1 MNKQSLSLIFLFAL
15 IFSCKID
22 YSFTGASIAPDVKTF
37 SIKTFQNFA
46 PLASANL
53 SQTFTEALK
62 DVFISQTS
70 LKLLPS
76 NGDLTLE
83 GSITGYTIT
92 PNAIQGDQTAATNR
106 LTITVDVK
114 FINTKN
120 EKQNFESSFSRFADY
135 ETNLNLTSI
144 EDNLIKTINEQLTQD
159 IFNRAV
165 SNW

>member
-1 MNKQSLSLIFLFAL
+1 MNKRSISLILIFAL
-15 IFSCKID
+15 FFSCKVD

-37 SIKTFQNFA
+37 SIKTFQSYA
-46 PLASANL
+46 PLANANL
-53 SQTFTEALK
+53 SQTFTETLK

-76 NGDLTLE
+76 NGDLMLE

-92 PNAIQGDQTAATNR
+92 PNAIQGNQTAATNR
-106 LTITVDVK
+106 LTITVNVK
-114 FINTKN
+114 FTNTKD
-120 EKQNFESSFSRFADY
+120 EKQNFESSFSRFTDY

-144 EDNLIKTINEQLTQD
+144 EDDLIKNINEQLTQD

>member
-1 MNKQSLSLIFLFAL
+1 MNKKYNYIFLLVMLFS
-15 IFSCKID
+15 SCKID
-22 YSFTGASIAPDVKTF
+22 YSFTGASIATDVKTF
-37 SIKTFQNFA
+37 SIKTFQNYA
-46 PLASANL
+46 PLANANI

-76 NGDLTLE
+76 GGDLKLE

-106 LTITVDVK
+106 LTITVNVK
-114 FINTKN
+114 FTNTKDQ
-120 EKQNFESSFSRFADY
+120 KQDFESSFSRFADY
-135 ETNLNLTSI
+135 ETSLNLTTI